1 MDASPSLI
9 APELDA
15 QDDAQWASDSASDTS
30 VHSFDPSDSARIPP
44 DAATTPPRKI
54 KRRKRYV
61 STSRKLQDFNDLLA
75 ELDRLIKHEYFGKL
89 NSTMELE
96 TLDFSKPFEIVKEIA
111 PMWFS
116 LLTTLLQDPHAQ
128 GKDYSTESAPESIQ
142 KEVYT
147 ITSMVCHSRA
157 KVRSEHL
164 CSLMDVYLL
173 GSAPNLPPHGRPI
186 SGGTRYSVRHM
197 PWVRMRLYQV
207 TIEYWYEMRIQQ

>member
-1 MDASPSLI
+1 MSAHPGSCRTLTICSCVRAGPGRY
-9 APELDA
+9 PEVQRIGQLP
-15 QDDAQWASDSASDTS
+15 DTS
-30 VHSFDPSDSARIPP
+30 TRDV
-44 DAATTPPRKI
+44 K
-54 KRRKRYV
+54 
-61 STSRKLQDFNDLLA
+61 A

-173 GSAPNLPPHGRPI
+173 GSGMKRQVLSTLAGLGICHGYHSARSRLPTVAVDAESTPSLPQTLSLAAGELKR
-186 SGGTRYSVRHM
+186 
-197 PWVRMRLYQV
+197 
-207 TIEYWYEMRIQQ
+207 